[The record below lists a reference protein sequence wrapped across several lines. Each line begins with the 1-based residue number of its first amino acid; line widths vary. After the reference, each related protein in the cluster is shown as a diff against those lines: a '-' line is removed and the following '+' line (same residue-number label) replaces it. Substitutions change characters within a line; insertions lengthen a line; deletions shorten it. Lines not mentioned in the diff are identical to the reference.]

1 MPIPSFKPDDWRN
14 ALASGRV
21 AFRVTQQATCVAAGV
36 LREPTQLDTRIVIDA
51 LDCRADAHFGAEF
64 LHFIA
69 QGRRRASYP
78 CRAFR
83 TIEKFGEAIQFSAPY
98 TLELAWL
105 DEAEARQLLA
115 SGEVPDWRHLTGTRA
130 VLRRWRR
137 ALCGRD

>member
-1 MPIPSFKPDDWRN
+1 MPIPRFKSEDWRA
-14 ALASGRV
+14 ALASGRIV
-21 AFRVTQQATCVAAGV
+21 FRVTQQSACIATGV
-36 LREPTQLDTRIVIDA
+36 LREPTQLDTRVVIDA
-51 LDCRADAHFGAEF
+51 LDARADAHFGAEF

-83 TIEKFGEAIQFSAPY
+83 TIEKFGEAIQYSAPY

-105 DEAEARQLLA
+105 DKAEARQLLA
-115 SGEVPDWRHLTGTRA
+115 IGEVPDWRHLTGARA
-130 VLRRWRR
+130 VIRRWRR

>member
-1 MPIPSFKPDDWRN
+1 MPIPRFKSEDWRA
-14 ALASGRV
+14 ALAGGRI
-21 AFRVTQQATCVAAGV
+21 AFRVTQQATCVAEGV
-36 LREPTQLDTRIVIDA
+36 LREPNQLDTRIAIDA
-51 LDCRADAHFGAEF
+51 LDACANSHFGAEF

-105 DEAEARQLLA
+105 DEAHAGQLLT
-115 SGEVPDWRHLTGTRA
+115 SGDAPHRQPLSGARA
-130 VLRRWRR
+130 VFRRWRR